1 MKRRS
6 FRALLQVQSLPRGL
20 SLHHLVDFSFR
31 RGDHEGTPDVADM
44 RRRMRTSESFSEI
57 ILNQNLN
64 HNHYQEHRSK
74 LHDVPL
80 RTCTFPS
87 QQDPGRA
94 SFRDLLH
101 PIDWYHFPIDIQQ
114 DRTTITIHF
123 IDLISSD
130 HLDCIRFSRLRHR
143 AACPLP
149 HN

>member
-1 MKRRS
+1 VAFDFTISSTSRSGEETMKGP
-6 FRALLQVQSLPRGL
+6 LMYI
-20 SLHHLVDFSFR
+20 
-31 RGDHEGTPDVADM
+31 ADM